1 MRTMSEKECPGCG
14 ANFRCEGDRD
24 CWCEKVNIHRVQ
36 MLEVMELYT
45 DCLCPACLK
54 RYAASE

>member
-1 MRTMSEKECPGCG
+1 MSEKECPRCE
-14 ANFRCEGDRD
+14 AHFRCEGDRD

-54 RYAASE
+54 NYAARE